1 MIACYSIQGKQ
12 LFSCL
17 DLSMG
22 YFQIPLEGASREKT
36 AFNTRFGTFQWTRLP
51 MGCTTASGTFSRAM
65 NLILRGMVWE
75 EVIVY
80 LDDINVMA
88 TDLDNMIMSLRKV
101 FTRFRSFNVR
111 LKPRKCT
118 FFPVEVEFL
127 GKMVSGAGIRI
138 APDKLDAVQKWP
150 TPKNA
155 KQVMSFLG
163 FMNYHRAHIPNYGE
177 IAADLYALS
186 NAKSFEWTDRH
197 QYCFEKLKHLITT
210 APVLAHPTPNTE
222 HVLILDTDA
231 SDLQISASLSQ
242 VQNGVIKPIAFA
254 SHVLM
259 KQHRNYCTTRK
270 ELLAIVKFCRQFRH
284 LLLGRF
290 FVIRTDH
297 KSIVWLTRFKN
308 IQGQLARWLEEL
320 SQYDFRVI
328 HRRGTEHINAD

>member
-1 MIACYSIQGKQ
+1 
-12 LFSCL
+12 
-17 DLSMG
+17 
-22 YFQIPLEGASREKT
+22 
-36 AFNTRFGTFQWTRLP
+36 

-80 LDDINVMA
+80 LDDIIVMA
-88 TDLDNMIMSLRKV
+88 TDFDNMIMSLRKV

-111 LKPRKCT
+111 LKPHKCT
-118 FFPVEVEFL
+118 FFAVEVEFL

-222 HVLILDTDA
+222 HVFILDTDA

-254 SHVLM
+254 SHVSM

-297 KSIVWLTRFKN
+297 NSIVWLTRFKN
-308 IQGQLARWLEEL
+308 IHVQGQLARWLEEL

-328 HRRGTEHINAD
+328 HRRGTEHINADRLSRIEDPLESCNCYIAGDDVLNLPCGTRNYC